1 MESTLY
7 PNWFPREFY
16 SFKDN
21 EDFEEYYLS
30 KDNIIYKII
39 VGKNKKEIFIKSQK
53 YLIEL
58 NTSDLSILINIDFQT
73 LDKAYGYIKNLFEEN
88 KIIIT
93 EIKYNNQIKLKITE
107 KQVEFVLKYN
117 INNINLFL
125 SEIYKVNKD
134 LYILKEENK
143 KLKNEI
149 SELKK
154 FHFNPNAE
162 DIKLSSDIVQDSY
175 AYDNLDNSFTVFKSI
190 NDILYLIYTNANKS
204 IICFDLENN
213 KKIKEVISKHNQY
226 ITNFRHYL
234 DEINNR
240 DLLMS
245 ISCDDNNLKLWNVN
259 TWECI
264 VDIKNISCNG
274 FLYSACFLA
283 DNNNINLITSN
294 GNFRGKSES
303 IKIYNIE
310 GKKLKEIEDSND
322 ATLFIDTYY
331 DKKNLKTYIL
341 TGNHGYIKS
350 YDYNLN
356 KVYHKYCDNDN
367 NSHLSV
373 KVQNTHEITNI
384 IESCND
390 GNIRIWN
397 FHTGLLLK
405 TIKVS
410 NTFLRGICL
419 WDNNYIF
426 VACCDND
433 IKLIDLEKGI
443 IVKSLKGHNNF
454 VLTVIKVIFPNYGYC
469 LISQGYK
476 DNHIKLWI
484 NKEKE

>member
-7 PNWFPREFY
+7 PNLFPREFY
-16 SFKDN
+16 SCKNN

-245 ISCDDNNLKLWNVN
+245 ISCKIV
-259 TWECI
+259 EC
-264 VDIKNISCNG
+264 
-274 FLYSACFLA
+274 
-283 DNNNINLITSN
+283 
-294 GNFRGKSES
+294 
-303 IKIYNIE
+303 
-310 GKKLKEIEDSND
+310 
-322 ATLFIDTYY
+322 
-331 DKKNLKTYIL
+331 
-341 TGNHGYIKS
+341 
-350 YDYNLN
+350 
-356 KVYHKYCDNDN
+356 
-367 NSHLSV
+367 
-373 KVQNTHEITNI
+373 
-384 IESCND
+384 
-390 GNIRIWN
+390 
-397 FHTGLLLK
+397 
-405 TIKVS
+405 
-410 NTFLRGICL
+410 
-419 WDNNYIF
+419 
-426 VACCDND
+426 
-433 IKLIDLEKGI
+433 
-443 IVKSLKGHNNF
+443 
-454 VLTVIKVIFPNYGYC
+454 
-469 LISQGYK
+469 
-476 DNHIKLWI
+476 
-484 NKEKE
+484 